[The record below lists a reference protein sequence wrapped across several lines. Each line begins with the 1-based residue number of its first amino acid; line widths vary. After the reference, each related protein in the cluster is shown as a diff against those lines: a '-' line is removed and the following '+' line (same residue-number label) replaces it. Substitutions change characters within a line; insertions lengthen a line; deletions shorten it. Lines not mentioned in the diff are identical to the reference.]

1 MKNQTYFEV
10 EYRLISGFGVNRGEI
25 GGLTCIKDFQF
36 IEQALEFINKYEL
49 YKRGDKVLDT
59 KVYHLVKP
67 KIWHMFLRGTLRKF
81 ERFKQMGE
89 ELKYS
94 DWAHNEGDIY
104 VVKVEFFNLKTRLM
118 DYMNLEYKTLKEVF
132 DNLKFKDSKTRLL
145 SDWTFYSKSFRDF
158 ELGGLKKDSETLD
171 AG

>member
-1 MKNQTYFEV
+1 
-10 EYRLISGFGVNRGEI
+10 
-25 GGLTCIKDFQF
+25 
-36 IEQALEFINKYEL
+36 
-49 YKRGDKVLDT
+49 
-59 KVYHLVKP
+59 
-67 KIWHMFLRGTLRKF
+67 
-81 ERFKQMGE
+81 
-89 ELKYS
+89 
-94 DWAHNEGDIY
+94 
-104 VVKVEFFNLKTRLM
+104 M